1 MPSTGLTTYP
11 TTDPPDLEGLSG
23 EERREAI
30 LEWWGENFED
40 PAQST
45 PYEGGYVWIWGGPYD
60 AREELADAFA
70 LDDDEL
76 EEIADEIESDGLHE
90 WAPHTNRVRP
100 EEEED
105 EPPPTVDDLRWLLTE
120 IRAGLDQLRQSEA
133 LRSPPAGIGHN
144 GPPEEVASLTLE
156 DVDDAE
162 EAIGRVEAELDQP
175 SPDASVLARAG
186 KALRAFASKLRAW
199 IIQVPG
205 LMAKGSVTAVGAYL
219 TTRYLNAPEK
229 LAKDIEMAAD
239 IIGML
244 F

>member
-11 TTDPPDLEGLSG
+11 TTDPPELEGLSRQ
-23 EERREAI
+23 ERFEAV

-45 PYEGGYVWIWGGPYD
+45 PYDGGYVWIWGGPYD

-100 EEEED
+100 EQDD
-105 EPPPTVDDLRWLLTE
+105 EPPPTIEDLRWLLTE
-120 IRAGLDQLRQSEA
+120 IRSGLDQLRESEE
-133 LRSPPAGIGHN
+133 LQSPPVGIGHN
-144 GPPEEVASLTLE
+144 GPPEELASLTLE
-156 DVDDAE
+156 DVDEAE
-162 EAIGRVEAELDQP
+162 EAIGQVEAELDQA
-175 SPDASVLARAG
+175 SPDPSVLARVG
-186 KALRAFASKLRAW
+186 EALRAFASKLRGW
-199 IIQVPG
+199 IVQVPG
-205 LMAKGSVTAVGAYL
+205 LMAKGAVTAVGGYL

-229 LAKDIEMAAD
+229 LARDIEMAVD
-239 IIGML
+239 MLKML